1 MEGKETR
8 YCPVCGVEVSSPV
21 EVRFGE
27 AFCSLPHAEQFVK
40 EVKEARTQAA
50 VARAVQSGQGEVQQP
65 DAVAACALTQR
76 DWRRYLKVGVCAGV
90 LLLALAFLAGG
101 GGAVLG
107 AAGVLLPLL
116 AFLACP
122 LAMYF
127 MMRSMAK
134 MEHHEHPTE
143 KGGRELNR
151 RSPENPKE

>member
-1 MEGKETR
+1 MEEKETQ
-8 YCPVCGVEVSSPV
+8 YCPVCGVEVSSPA

-50 VARAVQSGQGEVQQP
+50 VARAVQTGQAEAQQP
-65 DAVAACALTQR
+65 EAATACALTQR
-76 DWRRYLKVGVCAGV
+76 DWKRYLKVGVCAGV
-90 LLLALAFLAGG
+90 LLLALVFLAGG
-101 GGAVLG
+101 GGALLG
-107 AAGVLLPLL
+107 VAGVLLPLL

-134 MEHHEHPTE
+134 M
-143 KGGRELNR
+143 GGH
-151 RSPENPKE
+151 ENPQDKGEKK